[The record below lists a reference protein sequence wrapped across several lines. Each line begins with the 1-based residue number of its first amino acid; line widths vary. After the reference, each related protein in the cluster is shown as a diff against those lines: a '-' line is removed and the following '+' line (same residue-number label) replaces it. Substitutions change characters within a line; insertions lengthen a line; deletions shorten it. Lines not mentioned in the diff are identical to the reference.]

1 MTPRLPPD
9 NARGTV
15 GIGRQDLEALRR
27 FRTPLV
33 CEALE
38 HLAPER
44 RTGGHT
50 VRPLDCAFSAA
61 APIVGHART
70 AIVSTAVSSSEAAEG
85 WAQWLEHLR
94 AGPKPTVAVWQDLGG
109 GSGACL
115 DAVIVSVHRALGCTG
130 MVIDGAIRSIGGM
143 PEAMQILHRGLLP
156 SGSWPHIVAFGCEV
170 NVAGMSVRDGD
181 IVHLDRH
188 GAVLVPEETVRDI
201 PETANGIER
210 QRAALLDAC
219 RTAGADMER
228 LKPFFTGGQARC

>member
-44 RTGGHT
+44 RAGGHT
-50 VRPLDCAFSAA
+50 VRPLDCAFPAA
-61 APIVGHART
+61 APIAAHART
-70 AIVSTAVSSSEAAEG
+70 AIVSTAVSRSAAAEA

-94 AGPKPTVAVWQDLGG
+94 AGPKPTVVVWQDLDD

-115 DAVIVSVHRALGCTG
+115 DALSASVHRALGCMA
-130 MVIDGAIRSIGGM
+130 MVIDGAIRSVSLM
-143 PEAMQILHRGLLP
+143 PDDMQILHRGLLP
-156 SGSWPHIVAFGCEV
+156 SGGWPHIVAFGCQV
-170 NVAGMSVRDGD
+170 HVAGMAVRDGD

-188 GAVLVPEETVRDI
+188 GALLVPEETVRDI
-201 PETANGIER
+201 PETAGGIDR
-210 QRAALLDAC
+210 QRAPLLDAC
-219 RTAGADMER
+219 RAPGADMER
-228 LKPFFTGGQARC
+228 LKPFLTGGQARC